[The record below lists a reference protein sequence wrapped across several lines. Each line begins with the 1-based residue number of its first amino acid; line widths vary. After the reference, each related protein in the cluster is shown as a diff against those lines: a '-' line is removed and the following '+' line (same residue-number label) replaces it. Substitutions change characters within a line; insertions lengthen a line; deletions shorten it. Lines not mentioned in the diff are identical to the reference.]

1 METRLL
7 DLLVCPLCKGR
18 LYVNSTRTELICR
31 GDRLGFPVRDGV
43 PVMLEDQARSLSADE
58 EISAAMQPEP
68 SGDMPSPGNTS
79 R

>member
-18 LYVNSTRTELICR
+18 LYVNATRTELICR

-68 SGDMPSPGNTS
+68 SGDLPSSGNTS

>member
-43 PVMLEDQARSLSADE
+43 PVMLEEQARSLNADDDAGVPTQFDPDGE
-58 EISAAMQPEP
+58 RPPA
-68 SGDMPSPGNTS
+68 GNNP

>member
-18 LYVNSTRTELICR
+18 LYANASRTELICR

-43 PVMLEDQARSLSADE
+43 PVMLEDQARSLNTDDDSSALAQAE
-58 EISAAMQPEP
+58 LGGEL
-68 SGDMPSPGNTS
+68 SPNCES
-79 R
+79 PR